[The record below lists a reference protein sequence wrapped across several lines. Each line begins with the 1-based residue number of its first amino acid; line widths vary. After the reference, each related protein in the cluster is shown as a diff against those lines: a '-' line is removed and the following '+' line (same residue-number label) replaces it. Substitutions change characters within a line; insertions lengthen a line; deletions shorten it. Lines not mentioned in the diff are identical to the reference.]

1 MFPSNLIGASEKA
14 GVIFFCLG
22 STILFYYYCVS
33 KAGSSSCCWCMSM
46 CVCVDENCHFSVCGS
61 SQELELLLLL
71 EALAR
76 KNLVPPS
83 RKKYRVSWK
92 IIITTDDAVYMQSCQ
107 ASSSKI
113 AHKKTNL
120 LTGDKQVGKQATD
133 FFPRVF
139 LNGI

>member
-1 MFPSNLIGASEKA
+1 M
-14 GVIFFCLG
+14 
-22 STILFYYYCVS
+22 
-33 KAGSSSCCWCMSM
+33 
-46 CVCVDENCHFSVCGS
+46 CVDENCHFSVCGS

-120 LTGDKQVGKQATD
+120 LTGDKPVGKQASNAMD